1 MGNVLVSTSNFPRW
15 SGDSTTP
22 FVLNLAL
29 DLASLGWTS
38 RVCAPHA
45 PGARTRDT
53 IGGLEITRFRYF
65 SPASGQT
72 VCYQGGALI
81 NLRTSPSNYFK
92 LPMLV
97 AAEWMAVQRQLATGS
112 YDILH
117 SHWIL
122 PQGFVG
128 ALAVRRG
135 VPHVITVHGGDIF
148 ALRGKMLEGFKRFAL
163 RRADAITVNS
173 SVTEKAVMALDP
185 GSVPVHRIPMGV
197 DTDVRGKDDPGVEE
211 IRNLY
216 SPGSGPF
223 LVFVGRLV
231 EEKGIGDLLEAVLI
245 LRQSFPGICLVI
257 AGDGQD
263 RHLFETMV
271 RRLGLDDCVRFSGW
285 LEEAKVPTLLASAD
299 IFVSPSRNEA
309 QGLSILEAMSAR
321 TPVVA
326 TRVGG
331 VVDSVIHETTGLL
344 VDESAPQQIAA
355 AVERLVRDDGLS
367 ARLASNARER
377 VVAGFSRAASARAF
391 SELFAELAAKRQ
403 VK

>member
-1 MGNVLVSTSNFPRW
+1 
-15 SGDSTTP
+15 
-22 FVLNLAL
+22 
-29 DLASLGWTS
+29 
-38 RVCAPHA
+38 
-45 PGARTRDT
+45 
-53 IGGLEITRFRYF
+53 
-65 SPASGQT
+65 
-72 VCYQGGALI
+72 
-81 NLRTSPSNYFK
+81 
-92 LPMLV
+92 
-97 AAEWMAVQRQLATGS
+97 
-112 YDILH
+112 
-117 SHWIL
+117 
-122 PQGFVG
+122 
-128 ALAVRRG
+128 
-135 VPHVITVHGGDIF
+135 
-148 ALRGKMLEGFKRFAL
+148 
-163 RRADAITVNS
+163 
-173 SVTEKAVMALDP
+173 
-185 GSVPVHRIPMGV
+185 MGV
-197 DTDVRGKDDPGVEE
+197 DTDVPGKDDPGVEE

-257 AGDGQD
+257 AGEGQD

-271 RRLGLDDCVRFSGW
+271 RRLGLIDCVRFSGW
-285 LEEAKVPTLLASAD
+285 LEEAKVPVLLASAD

-377 VVAGFSRAASARAF
+377 VVAGFSRASSARAF
-391 SELFAELAAKRQ
+391 SELFEELAAKRR
-403 VK
+403 VE